1 MQIKRHKQF
10 VKDFKKNRLTDGQFD
25 KLITY
30 LNALKKGQTLP
41 AESKD
46 HALVGNFSDCR
57 EFHLGGDLL
66 VIYLIQN
73 KEITLLRLGT
83 HAQLFT

>member
-10 VKDFKKNRLTDGQFD
+10 VKDFKKTRLTDGQFD